1 MSRNYHPIS
10 IAILKFLATKDEPT
24 SPAYRPVADKPVVFS
39 ELKSQISP
47 KLSNKDFYNY
57 LFRLASQELI
67 EKTDNTAWITPEG
80 KKLFQRLQPAKDGV
94 WKLVIFDIPEKHK
107 YVRTVLRAKLKQLHF
122 KKWQNS
128 IWVSP
133 YEMDEEIEQELA
145 DLGKKFFVRLI
156 KTTQINETKDLQKMF
171 GEGD

>member
-1 MSRNYHPIS
+1 MSRNYHPAS
-10 IAILKFLATKDEPT
+10 VKILKLLADST
-24 SPAYRPVADKPVVFS
+24 KPVVFKDIKTQLP
-39 ELKSQISP
+39 E
-47 KLSNKDFYNY
+47 KLSAKDFYNY
-57 LFRLASQELI
+57 LFRLSEQELI
-67 EKTDNTAWITPEG
+67 SKTDNTATITSDG
-80 KKLFQRLQPAKDGV
+80 LKLLQRLVPEKDGV

-133 YEMDEEIEQELA
+133 YALDEEIEKEFA

-156 KTTQINETKDLQKMF
+156 KTTQINNISDLEKMF
-171 GEGD
+171 L

>member
-1 MSRNYHPIS
+1 MARTYHQTSVVILNFLSGKKAPVPTEEIKSACAPAMSG
-10 IAILKFLATKDEPT
+10 
-24 SPAYRPVADKPVVFS
+24 
-39 ELKSQISP
+39 
-47 KLSNKDFYNY
+47 KDFYNF
-57 LFRLASQELI
+57 LFRLAQQDLI
-67 EKTDNTAWITPEG
+67 AKTKTAASLTDEG
-80 KKLFQRLQPAKDGV
+80 KKLLSRLKPEKDGV

-133 YEMDEEIEQELA
+133 YALDKEIETELS

-156 KTTQINETKDLQKMF
+156 KTTQINHPQDLEKLF
-171 GEGD
+171 E